1 MDFSSPWPLIASGCA
16 IACAT
21 GWLTA
26 AYRRARVRPKPPARA
41 GSVLDTV
48 GFAARGGRALVR
60 AEYLPVPGG
69 RAAVVLV
76 NGRDGRR
83 NRALAQALRT
93 QGLSVLVIQRRGGSG
108 QRERDDLLGAV
119 DYLLDRGHPPGRIG
133 VMGSTGSNVVLDA
146 AAGEPAIRAVLAA
159 AHPARAVAFF
169 RQHLL
174 PPRTVC
180 VIWPQPARAT
190 PAAAWERLAA

>member
-16 IACAT
+16 IACAV
-21 GWLTA
+21 GCLAA
-26 AYRRARVRPKPPARA
+26 AYRRATVPPKPPARA

-48 GFAARGGRALVR
+48 GFAARGGRAWVR

-76 NGRDGRR
+76 GARDGRHDDR
-83 NRALAQALRT
+83 LAQALRA
-93 QGLSVLVIQRRGGSG
+93 QGLSVLVVRRGRSAPP
-108 QRERDDLLGAV
+108 ERDDLLGAV

-133 VMGSTGSNVVLDA
+133 VLGPAGSSEVLGA
-146 AAGEPAIRAVLAA
+146 AADEPAIRAVLAA

-174 PPRTVC
+174 TPRPVC
-180 VIWPQPARAT
+180 VIWPQPVRAT
-190 PAAAWERLAA
+190 PAVAWERLAA